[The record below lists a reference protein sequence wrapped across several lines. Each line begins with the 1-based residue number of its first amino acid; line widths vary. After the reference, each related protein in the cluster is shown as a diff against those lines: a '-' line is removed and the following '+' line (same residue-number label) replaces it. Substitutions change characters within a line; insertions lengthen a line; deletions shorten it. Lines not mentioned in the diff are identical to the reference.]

1 LFSSGKK
8 KQAQSLFSG
17 KAGGLSPASGGVGI
31 AAGSD
36 AGEGEK
42 PSFFANN
49 PMGAKRKVGGAG
61 ASGSVKSGAL
71 FSSPA
76 PDVSMDTIDA
86 LTRSGG
92 SPTTG
97 EAGASAAAEAAGAG
111 LPGFAGGEGA
121 RERDGSISNPILAAQ
136 GEERRRVD
144 SMSNPV
150 ILAVGL
156 SAATSAA
163 AATPATPAL
172 TPAVEVPPQEAG
184 GL

>member
-1 LFSSGKK
+1 M
-8 KQAQSLFSG
+8 
-17 KAGGLSPASGGVGI
+17 

-49 PMGAKRKVGGAG
+49 PMGAKRKVGGGG

-92 SPTTG
+92 SPTMG
-97 EAGASAAAEAAGAG
+97 GAGAAAAAAAVSG
-111 LPGFAGGEGA
+111 LPGSADGEGE

-156 SAATSAA
+156 SAATSAS

-172 TPAVEVPPQEAG
+172 THAVEVPPLEAG